1 MTIGE
6 NCLGRGNG
14 NKELLSQQG
23 QKARDRRR
31 PYRQKA
37 PLKVVGS
44 PEQAMFGSLLAAAAI
59 RRPYMAGC
67 ADRIAFI
74 GHERAVEAFL
84 PAHALGRFAG

>member
-1 MTIGE
+1 M
-6 NCLGRGNG
+6 
-14 NKELLSQQG
+14 
-23 QKARDRRR
+23 
-31 PYRQKA
+31 
-37 PLKVVGS
+37 VGS

-84 PAHALGRFAG
+84 PRSGVCRLIRLCRRQVTRAAYAPEPLII